1 MRTEIIL
8 IGLFAM
14 AISGCVSQKYL
25 PSVNNIDINQHGSY
39 IQIRS
44 KTKLVSG
51 ELIAVD
57 SMNLVI
63 LSKQE
68 KKCIS
73 VPVKDIKSFTLYYA
87 KPKNYGWSIPVFTL
101 LTPFIHG
108 SFAVLTIPV
117 GLIVSISATIS
128 GEQAFTYTNKNMN
141 YKNLEMFARFPQGI
155 PPGVD
160 LASIE

>member
-14 AISGCVSQKYL
+14 AISGCVPQKYL
-25 PSVNNIDINQHGSY
+25 PSVNDIDINQHGSY

-63 LSKQE
+63 LSKLE
-68 KKCIS
+68 KKCVS
-73 VPVKDIKSFTLYYA
+73 VPVKDINSFTLYYA
-87 KPKNYGWSIPVFTL
+87 KAKNYGWTIPLFTIP
-101 LTPFIHG
+101 TPYIHG
-108 SFAVLTIPV
+108 SYAMITAPA
-117 GLIVSISATIS
+117 GLLISIVTTAS
-128 GEQAFTYTNKNMN
+128 GQSDFTYNNKKIS
-141 YKNLEMFARFPQGI
+141 YEGLKMFARFPQGI
-155 PPGVD
+155 PPCID